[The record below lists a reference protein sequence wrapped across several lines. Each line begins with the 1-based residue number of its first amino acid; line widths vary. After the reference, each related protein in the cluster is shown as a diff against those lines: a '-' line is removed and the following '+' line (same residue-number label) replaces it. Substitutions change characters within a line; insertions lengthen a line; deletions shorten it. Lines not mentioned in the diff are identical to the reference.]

1 MPDQLRIT
9 GGTTLRGDVYICGAK
24 NAALKQLAATLLT
37 PDPVVLSNLPHLKD
51 VTLMLDLLCELGAKV
66 TLSGKRKV
74 EVNTAGV
81 NKLEVPYEAVSAMR
95 ASIVVLG
102 PMLARF
108 KEARVALPGGCAI
121 GSRPIDMHLDG
132 LKAMGADIE
141 LEGGFVVAKAPKGLQ
156 GARYRFHTVTV
167 TGTENLVMA
176 ATLANGTTTLENAAC
191 EPEVTDLV
199 NMLVAMGAKITG
211 IGTPTLTIEGVK
223 KLHGVEHSVVPDRI
237 EAGTYMIAAAMTG
250 GCITVKNVAID
261 TLDQV
266 IEKLQM
272 AGATVTV
279 QGHDI
284 TVDCH
289 NIELK
294 PVDIQTAPYPGLA
307 TDMQAQ
313 FMAMNVIAI
322 GVSHVTETIFENRFM
337 HVPELQRL
345 GATIETDGN
354 TAKITGVK
362 KLSGAPVIS
371 RDLRASACLVLAALS
386 AQGETRID
394 GLAHMDRGYEYLE
407 EKLKRLGAV
416 VERVDVEF

>member
-1 MPDQLRIT
+1 
-9 GGTTLRGDVYICGAK
+9 
-24 NAALKQLAATLLT
+24 
-37 PDPVVLSNLPHLKD
+37 
-51 VTLMLDLLCELGAKV
+51 
-66 TLSGKRKV
+66 
-74 EVNTAGV
+74 
-81 NKLEVPYEAVSAMR
+81 
-95 ASIVVLG
+95 
-102 PMLARF
+102 
-108 KEARVALPGGCAI
+108 
-121 GSRPIDMHLDG
+121 
-132 LKAMGADIE
+132 
-141 LEGGFVVAKAPKGLQ
+141 
-156 GARYRFHTVTV
+156 
-167 TGTENLVMA
+167 
-176 ATLANGTTTLENAAC
+176 
-191 EPEVTDLV
+191 
-199 NMLVAMGAKITG
+199 
-211 IGTPTLTIEGVK
+211 
-223 KLHGVEHSVVPDRI
+223 
-237 EAGTYMIAAAMTG
+237 
-250 GCITVKNVAID
+250 
-261 TLDQV
+261 
-266 IEKLQM
+266 
-272 AGATVTV
+272 
-279 QGHDI
+279 
-284 TVDCH
+284 VDCH

-313 FMAMNVIAI
+313 FMAMNVIAL